1 MHIHTL
7 LPIKWMNITISME
20 ENMLQKYKSS
30 TIHID
35 IDTVI
40 ILTQLLQSRLVHSCL
55 LIRSRSLL
63 C

>member
-7 LPIKWMNITISME
+7 LPIKWINITISME

-35 IDTVI
+35 IDILI
-40 ILTQLLQSRLVHSCL
+40 ILMQLLQSRLVHSCL